1 MKIAESIIS
10 SVALLKKTRKHRQSQ
25 LVEARALTTVSRMVR
40 RVFVSVNGRFKV
52 GRTTNPF
59 SADGKI
65 GRTRR
70 ICFTII
76 KSSYKLQL
84 VMNFEQQS

>member
-59 SADGKI
+59 FVMQIGKWEN
-65 GRTRR
+65 RENTANL
-70 ICFTII
+70 F
-76 KSSYKLQL
+76 Y
-84 VMNFEQQS
+84 NN